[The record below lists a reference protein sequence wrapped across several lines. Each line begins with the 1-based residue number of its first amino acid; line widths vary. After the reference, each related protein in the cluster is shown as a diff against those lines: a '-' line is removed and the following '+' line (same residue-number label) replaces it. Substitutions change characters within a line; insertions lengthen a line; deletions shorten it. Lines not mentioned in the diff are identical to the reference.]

1 MFLSDIS
8 IKRPIMISMVLL
20 VFVLFGAIAYF
31 GMNLELTPSMEFPM
45 ITVQTIYG
53 GAGPEE
59 IETQISKKIED
70 ATASI
75 AGVDYML
82 SYSME
87 NVSLLMIVFKMDK
100 DVYLA
105 LQEVKD
111 KVEGVVNDLPDDA
124 DAPIIQRLDPL
135 NMPVVDLV
143 LSGSLPATQLYDL
156 ADKQL
161 SPRLAQI
168 PGVADVKVG
177 GGQERE
183 IHVTLDNRV
192 VMQQKISMA
201 QIGQILATQNMD
213 MPGGNFRRENQ
224 EYSVRLEGKFD
235 AVSTIQNLEIPT
247 AYGMKK
253 LTDIAEVSDSGEE
266 VRERTIYF
274 NNIEK
279 VGDDNVVKLSLMK
292 TSDGNPVNIYHELN
306 QSFKEIKKVLPD
318 GCHLN
323 VVNENA
329 TFIQSAVADTM
340 TNIFLGVLLTSL
352 VLLFFLH
359 DYKST
364 VIVAISM
371 PFSIISTF
379 LFMKQAGFTLN
390 VMSLMGLST
399 AVGILVANSVV
410 VLENI
415 FRHKS
420 LGHDKVTSASKG
432 TAEIAVAVIA
442 STLTNLVVFLPLGTL
457 SSLAGQLFG
466 QFSLTVVFATIF
478 SLITAFTLT
487 PMMASR
493 ILPEHDTKK
502 HPIGERMEG
511 WFKSWE
517 KAYGNILSRLL
528 LSKKRGALI
537 IGISVVL
544 FVLSLVIASTIGF
557 EFMPEMDEGFVGAK
571 VELPVGYDLE
581 ATTAT
586 LHEMEERVKQY
597 DEVSHFWTEL
607 GKIGD
612 TDIGVNMAYL
622 KIKLVDLGKRKRS
635 TSKMAD
641 QFIRDFSNIP
651 NAKISVA
658 PLISFSS
665 GRSDIQ
671 FYFRGTDAEQL
682 SHLHDQLTSK
692 IKHIPGLINL
702 TTSLKSGKPE
712 VKVVPRRDV
721 LTQTGLTVYHLAM
734 ALRSSIDGLV
744 TTAYKD
750 KDNEYDIRVQMTDES
765 VDSPQ
770 KVGSIAVTGPNGTY
784 RLDQLADIHISEG
797 YSKIMHYN
805 RSKTIEFDC
814 DVATGYVMGDIM
826 NEIDKIVNEMNLPSG
841 YEITY
846 GGMSKEMGKTAK
858 DIAQAFV
865 IAMVLTYM
873 LLAAILES
881 LTQPLLILA
890 TVPLALIGVFGGL
903 VLTGLSMNL
912 ISMLAIVMLIGIVV
926 NNAILLLDYTNQLVR
941 NQGMS
946 VHDALITACPT
957 KLKPILM
964 SNIAIILGMLPMA
977 MGIGEA
983 GSEMRQPMGVVSI
996 GGLVASTL
1004 LALVVIPVLYNVVA
1018 RREHARKNK

>member
-8 IKRPIMISMVLL
+8 IKRPIMITMVLL
-20 VFVLFGAIAYF
+20 VLVLFGAIAYF
-31 GMNLELTPSMEFPM
+31 GMNLELTPSFDFPM

-53 GAGPEE
+53 GAGPAE

-75 AGVDYML
+75 AGIDYMV

-87 NVSLLMIVFKMDK
+87 NVSLVMIAFDLDK

-111 KVEGVVNDLPDDA
+111 KVDGMVNDLPDGTDM
-124 DAPIIQRLDPL
+124 PIVQRMNPL
-135 NMPVVDLV
+135 NVAVVDLV
-143 LSGSLPATQLYDL
+143 LSGSLPITDLYNL

-161 SPRLAQI
+161 APRLAQI
-168 PGVADVKVG
+168 PGVADVKLI

-183 IHVTLDNRV
+183 IHVTLDNRI
-192 VMQQKISMA
+192 VMQQKISLA
-201 QIGQILATQNMD
+201 QIGEILAVQNMD
-213 MPGGNFRRENQ
+213 MPGGNFRRQDQ
-224 EYSVRLEGKFD
+224 EYAVRLEGEFNNVEAIGD
-235 AVSTIQNLEIPT
+235 LDIPT
-247 AYGMKK
+247 AFGMKK
-253 LTDIAEVSDSGEE
+253 LRDIAEVSDTGKE
-266 VRERTIYF
+266 VRERTTYF

-279 VGDDNVVKLSLMK
+279 SGDDNVVKLALMK
-292 TSDGNPVNIYHELN
+292 TSDGNPVKVYRGLLHSL
-306 QSFKEIKKVLPD
+306 KEIEKNLPE

-323 VVNENA
+323 VVNESA
-329 TFIQSAVADTM
+329 SFIESAVADTM

-364 VIVAISM
+364 IIVALSM

-379 LFMKQAGFTLN
+379 LFMQFAGFTLN

-415 FRHKS
+415 FRHKT
-420 LGHDKVTSASKG
+420 LGHDKITSASRG

-442 STLTNLVVFLPLGTL
+442 STMTNLVVFLPLGTM
-457 SSLAGQLFG
+457 SSLAGQLFE

-502 HPIGERMEG
+502 HPMGERMEK

-517 KAYGNILSRLL
+517 QWYGNLLSQFL
-528 LSKKRGALI
+528 LSKKRGTLI
-537 IGISVVL
+537 IAISVGL
-544 FVLSLVIASTIGF
+544 LVLSLVIASTIGF
-557 EFMPEMDEGFVGAK
+557 EFMPEMDEGFIAAK
-571 VELPVGYDLE
+571 VELPVGYDLN
-581 ATTAT
+581 ATASVLQT
-586 LHEMEERVKQY
+586 MEDRLKQY

-607 GKIGD
+607 GRTGE
-612 TDIGVNMAYL
+612 TDIGVNLARL
-622 KIKLVDLGKRKRS
+622 QIKLVKLNRRKRS
-635 TSKMAD
+635 TSEMAD
-641 QFIRDFSNIP
+641 LFTMDFSDIP
-651 NAKISVA
+651 NARINTA
-658 PLISFSS
+658 PQISFTS
-665 GRSDIQ
+665 GRSDIR
-671 FYFRGTDAEQL
+671 FYLRGTDADVL
-682 SHLHDQLTSK
+682 AGLNDRLTSRLK
-692 IKHIPGLINL
+692 SIPGVINL
-702 TTSLKSGKPE
+702 TTSSKTGKPE
-712 VKVVPRRDV
+712 VRVEPRRKV
-721 LTQTGLTVYHLAM
+721 LTRTGMTVYHLAM
-734 ALRSSIDGLV
+734 ALRSGVDGIV
-744 TTAYKD
+744 TTSYKD
-750 KDNEYDIRVQMTDES
+750 RDNEFDIRVGMSDES
-765 VDSPQ
+765 TDSPQ
-770 KVGSIAVTGPNGTY
+770 KIGAIAVTGPAGTF
-784 RLDQLADIHISEG
+784 RMDQLADIRIAEG
-797 YSKIMHYN
+797 PSKILHYN
-805 RSKTIEFDC
+805 RSKTVEFNC
-814 DVATGYVMGDIM
+814 DVASGYVMGDIM
-826 NEIDKIVNEMNLPSG
+826 NEIDRYAAELDLPSG
-841 YEITY
+841 YEMTY
-846 GGMSKEMGKTAK
+846 SGMSKEMGETVAA
-858 DIAQAFV
+858 IAQAFV
-865 IAMVLTYM
+865 IAILLTYM

-903 VLTGLSMNL
+903 ALTGLTMNI

-946 VHDALITACPT
+946 IHDALITACPT

-977 MGIGEA
+977 TGIGA
-983 GSEMRQPMGVVSI
+983 SGSEIRKPMGVVSI
-996 GGLVASTL
+996 GGLVVSTL
-1004 LALVVIPVLYNVVA
+1004 LALIVIPVLYNVVS
-1018 RREHARKNK
+1018 RRQAKRK